1 MRRFYVPY
9 SFALKCT
16 KTIAEENLKIAISL
30 ITNEPTVYNKKQNN
44 Y

>member
-16 KTIAEENLKIAISL
+16 KTIAEDLKIGISL
-30 ITNEPTVYNKKQNN
+30 ITNEPTVYN
-44 Y
+44 